1 MAREKKVEMSIEI
14 ANQENMHQS
23 LFWYSKYMIFTG
35 TPTDNRTSM
44 VIKQIFEG
52 FKFLHKNYHAL
63 FWLLFLLNDKSEIP
77 LTFIS

>member
-1 MAREKKVEMSIEI
+1 
-14 ANQENMHQS
+14 
-23 LFWYSKYMIFTG
+23 MIFTG
-35 TPTDNRTSM
+35 TSTDNRTSM

-63 FWLLFLLNDKSEIP
+63 FWLLFLLNDKFEIP